1 MSNRSVA
8 SEGGFVARH
17 SLPRGRHVL
26 LAPVQ
31 PVDRPTAGGVHG
43 VVGSSP
49 VRRGIAVAA
58 VVGGAL
64 SAAGIAVA
72 PGPRLPDPADSAP
85 VALELS
91 ARSTSTASG
100 DDRAEGERA
109 DDRADRADDAA
120 PRRDDASR
128 EESPRSES
136 SREGSPRSESSRD
149 DASRD
154 DASRSDA
161 SRDDASRD
169 DAPVLD
175 PAAVAR
181 TVRQAAEEG
190 KRLAEKDRAEKD
202 KAEKDKAEKA
212 EKERAES
219 DPGTTASA
227 SAATG
232 AAPPPARGGATASQF
247 PGELIDTNEWYL
259 TLPTGQEGKPDTI
272 DGADLARY
280 HSKFFALNE
289 SRDGIVFT
297 ANAGGA
303 TTSGSKYPRSELREM
318 NGTEKASWD
327 GRKGTHTMELDQAI
341 TATPG
346 DKPDVIAGQIH
357 ATSDDLMQI
366 HLSGTQL
373 TVKYADGKEKVVLDE
388 DYRLGKRFTT
398 KIESSGGRVKVW
410 YDGQQK
416 ADLAINS
423 PTSYFKAGAYVNSN
437 TGNGE
442 SASAVGQVVIYRAD
456 VTHS

>member
-1 MSNRSVA
+1 M
-8 SEGGFVARH
+8 ARH

-64 SAAGIAVA
+64 SAAGIADA
-72 PGPRLPDPADSAP
+72 PGPRLPDPAASAP
-85 VALELS
+85 VAQELS

-120 PRRDDASR
+120 PRRDDTSRDESPRSEASR
-128 EESPRSES
+128 EESPRSEA
-136 SREGSPRSESSRD
+136 SRD

-190 KRLAEKDRAEKD
+190 KRLAEKDR
-202 KAEKDKAEKA
+202 AEKDKAEKA

>member
-1 MSNRSVA
+1 M
-8 SEGGFVARH
+8 ARH

-202 KAEKDKAEKA
+202 KAEKDKAEK
-212 EKERAES
+212 ERAES
-219 DPGTTASA
+219 DTGTTASA

-341 TATPG
+341 TKVPDA
-346 DKPDVIAGQIH
+346 KPHVIAAQIH
-357 ATSDDLMQI
+357 GGEDDLMQI
-366 HLSGTQL
+366 HLAGKEL
-373 TVKYADGKEKVVLDE
+373 TVTYADGKEKVVLDE
-388 DYRLGKRFTT
+388 DYRLGTRFTT

-410 YDGQQK
+410 YNGAQR
-416 ADLAINS
+416 ADLPINDS
-423 PTSYFKAGAYVNSN
+423 TSYFKVGAYVNSN
-437 TGNGE
+437 TSKGA
-442 SASAVGQVVIYRAD
+442 SSSAVGQVVLFGAD